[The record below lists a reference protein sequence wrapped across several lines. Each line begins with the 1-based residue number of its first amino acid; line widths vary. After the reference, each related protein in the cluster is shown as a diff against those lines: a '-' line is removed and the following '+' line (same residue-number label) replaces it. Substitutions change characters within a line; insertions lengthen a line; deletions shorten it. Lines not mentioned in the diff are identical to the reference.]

1 MAQESN
7 AAATAF
13 ALASFFGQDKS
24 FNKDASYPCSFK
36 YLSATAPLNEQEPYP
51 SNVAGPAEEDNIAF
65 VVVVA
70 LRRLVTTFLEEEDLL
85 NCDDFKKVDC

>member
-1 MAQESN
+1 
-7 AAATAF
+7 
-13 ALASFFGQDKS
+13 
-24 FNKDASYPCSFK
+24 
-36 YLSATAPLNEQEPYP
+36 
-51 SNVAGPAEEDNIAF
+51 VAGPAEEDNIAF